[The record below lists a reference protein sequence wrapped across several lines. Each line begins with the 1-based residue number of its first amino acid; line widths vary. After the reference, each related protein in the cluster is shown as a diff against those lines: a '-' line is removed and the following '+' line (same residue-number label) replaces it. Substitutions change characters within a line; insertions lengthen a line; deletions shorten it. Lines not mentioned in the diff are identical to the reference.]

1 MNTHMEKMILLEHS
15 FYFCARTY
23 PERLPSVV
31 MQMCR
36 EVDSAISD
44 GDSEEV
50 VGKLFEHYKQF
61 YRMVSENV
69 RNQRSLC
76 GEHEKD
82 KEKFH

>member
-1 MNTHMEKMILLEHS
+1 MNAHMEKMLLLEHS

-23 PERLPSVV
+23 PERLPSIV

-36 EVDSAISD
+36 EVDSAIAD

-69 RNQRSLC
+69 RN
-76 GEHEKD
+76 
-82 KEKFH
+82 